1 MTKREL
7 SVIKQAFMDI
17 DGYEARRLK
26 AFPSKDIINID
37 EFDKRMLSV
46 ADKHSK
52 SKAFSTK
59 KLIAAIIAAALLLS
73 AAISAYALREPI
85 KDFFIERFGTHDHY
99 SYDAVVPSEVKEG
112 IYEPTW
118 IPENYVEIE
127 HSETTTS
134 VFSMWSDG
142 TEMIML
148 SQDIITTEGVYDT
161 EGIEYEEITIDNIK
175 YRYLYKN
182 GNTTLLW
189 LSEKYSFMLWCT
201 NITKEDALKI
211 ATSLKVEKEFPKE

>member
-73 AAISAYALREPI
+73 A
-85 KDFFIERFGTHDHY
+85 D
-99 SYDAVVPSEVKEG
+99 VP
-112 IYEPTW
+112 
-118 IPENYVEIE
+118 
-127 HSETTTS
+127 
-134 VFSMWSDG
+134 
-142 TEMIML
+142 
-148 SQDIITTEGVYDT
+148 
-161 EGIEYEEITIDNIK
+161 
-175 YRYLYKN
+175 
-182 GNTTLLW
+182 
-189 LSEKYSFMLWCT
+189 
-201 NITKEDALKI
+201 
-211 ATSLKVEKEFPKE
+211 